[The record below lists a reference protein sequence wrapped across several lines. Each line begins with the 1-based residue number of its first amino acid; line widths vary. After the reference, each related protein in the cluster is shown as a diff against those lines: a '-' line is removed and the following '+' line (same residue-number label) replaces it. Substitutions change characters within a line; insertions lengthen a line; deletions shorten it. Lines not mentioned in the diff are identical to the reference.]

1 MPPIVGV
8 IGVIGAQSATAY
20 RGALKV
26 ILHFAFCILHFPPPP
41 SLIKSFPF
49 SALRFT
55 FFYYLC
61 FVAKY
66 DDIFLIGSEAE
77 FEREALRLFRYQA
90 VYCKPYAE
98 YVRLLGIEPAEVMR
112 VEDIPM
118 LPIELFKSHKL
129 YCGDAEPQMVF
140 TSSATTGMVQSKHY
154 VADLA
159 LYERAFMEAFRLFYG
174 EPKECSIYALLPSY
188 LEREGSS
195 LVYMAERL
203 IAESGG
209 GGFYLNDYDKLL
221 RDMAHDPNPKI
232 LLGVT
237 YALLDLAENYA
248 PKFENT
254 VVMETGGMKGRRK
267 ELPKSELHKILCS
280 AFGVERIHSEY
291 GMAELMSQAY
301 SFGEGVFR
309 TPKWMKV
316 LVRDVNNPFAR
327 LGAGRRGGLD
337 IIDLANRYSCAFIAT
352 QDMGVCYADG
362 SFRIEGRISQSDIR
376 GCNLLVQ

>member
-1 MPPIVGV
+1 MVSYSTI
-8 IGVIGAQSATAY
+8 
-20 RGALKV
+20 
-26 ILHFAFCILHFPPPP
+26 
-41 SLIKSFPF
+41 F
-49 SALRFT
+49 SIT
-55 FFYYLC
+55 
-61 FVAKY
+61 
-66 DDIFLIGSEAE
+66 SEAE
-77 FEREALRLFRYQA
+77 FEREALELFRYQA
-90 VYCKPYAE
+90 EHCTPYAE
-98 YVRLLGIEPAEVMR
+98 YIRLIGVEPSQVQR

-118 LPIELFKSHKL
+118 LPIEIFKSHKV
-129 YCGDAEPQMVF
+129 YCGDEEPQMVF
-140 TSSATTGMVQSKHY
+140 TSSATTGMVPSRHY

-159 LYERAFMEAFRLFYG
+159 LYERAFTEAFRYFYG
-174 EPKECSIYALLPSY
+174 DERECSIYALLPSY

-195 LVYMAERL
+195 LVYMAEKL
-203 IAESGG
+203 ITQSGG
-209 GGFYLNDYDKLL
+209 GGFYLHNYEKLL
-221 RDMAHDPNPKI
+221 DDMSHDPNPKL

-248 PKFENT
+248 PKLENT
-254 VVMETGGMKGRRK
+254 IVMETGGMKGKRK
-267 ELPKSELHKILCS
+267 ELPKSELHKILCA

-301 SFGEGVFR
+301 SFGDGLFR
-309 TPKWMKV
+309 APKWMKV

-327 LGAGRRGGLD
+327 MSSCRRGGLD

>member
-1 MPPIVGV
+1 MFDKGNI
-8 IGVIGAQSATAY
+8 
-20 RGALKV
+20 
-26 ILHFAFCILHFPPPP
+26 
-41 SLIKSFPF
+41 
-49 SALRFT
+49 FT
-55 FFYYLC
+55 
-61 FVAKY
+61 VAS
-66 DDIFLIGSEAE
+66 DAE
-77 FEREALRLFRYQA
+77 FERVALQLFRHQA
-90 VYCKPYAE
+90 EHCAPYAE
-98 YVRLLGIEPAEVMR
+98 YIRLIGVEPAEVQR

-118 LPIELFKSHKL
+118 LPIEIFKSHKV
-129 YCGDAEPQMVF
+129 YCGEQEPQMVF
-140 TSSATTGMVQSKHY
+140 TSSATTGMVQSRHY
-154 VADLA
+154 VADLGI
-159 LYERAFMEAFRLFYG
+159 YEKAFTEGFRHFYG

-203 IAESGG
+203 IAASGG
-209 GGFYLNDYDKLL
+209 GGFYLNDYEKLL
-221 RDMAHDPNPKI
+221 RDMSRDHNPKI

-248 PKFENT
+248 PQLENT

-301 SFGEGVFR
+301 SFGEGLFR
-309 TPKWMKV
+309 APRWMKV

-327 LGAGRRGGLD
+327 LVDGRRGGLD
-337 IIDLANRYSCAFIAT
+337 IIDLANRDSCAFIAT
-352 QDMGVCYADG
+352 QDMGIRYADG